1 MAAPLKLS
9 LRTMVP
15 TSSVVRDG
23 VSLARVL
30 PFVARGWRVRPPLE
44 TRPSKYS
51 EKNVDAANRAGHD
64 GAAGDIRLRRP
75 RELENA
81 ELKEEFDDFED
92 ELRARAQLVAGAP
105 FTPRGVVEIVASGS
119 SPKPK
124 VSFSALPALSADD
137 VEKLETLLRQDRQY
151 TVRAKA
157 DPADPESPYVMT
169 SVPMC
174 MLAAMRLRED
184 FAFHLSDSGRLVAIE
199 YLTPYLEKMP
209 VLSSSAKAPRM
220 RFGPFGTAPKNIVV
234 KRDRAPQGV
243 KPVKSEDGND
253 EPEEE
258 NQSFLRKYWYI
269 ILPIVVMSLFGGDG
283 GAPPVA
289 VQVVPLLRVEDD
301 GRAKNEG
308 QNLHCAAL
316 P

>member
-1 MAAPLKLS
+1 MTPS
-9 LRTMVP
+9 RTWTLLIV
-15 TSSVVRDG
+15 
-23 VSLARVL
+23 LATTAL
-30 PFVARGWRVRPPLE
+30 LATFA
-44 TRPSKYS
+44 SA
-51 EKNVDAANRAGHD
+51 D
-64 GAAGDIRLRRP
+64 P

-92 ELRARAQLVAGAP
+92 ERSVPAIGELEQRLKFELEHQLVAGAP

-157 DPADPESPYVMT
+157 DPADPESPYVTT

-199 YLTPYLEKMP
+199 YLTPYLEKDACAEFQARR
-209 VLSSSAKAPRM
+209 LKDG
-220 RFGPFGTAPKNIVV
+220 RFGPFGTVLKTQTGPSPPKNIVV

-283 GAPPVA
+283 GAPPA
-289 VQVVPLLRVEDD
+289 GGAGGAPAAG
-301 GRAKNEG
+301 GRRR
-308 QNLHCAAL
+308 
-316 P
+316 

>member
-1 MAAPLKLS
+1 MTPS
-9 LRTMVP
+9 RTWTLLFV
-15 TSSVVRDG
+15 
-23 VSLARVL
+23 LATTAL
-30 PFVARGWRVRPPLE
+30 LATFA
-44 TRPSKYS
+44 SA
-51 EKNVDAANRAGHD
+51 D
-64 GAAGDIRLRRP
+64 P
-75 RELENA
+75 RELENPN
-81 ELKEEFDDFED
+81 
-92 ELRARAQLVAGAP
+92 RGQRLV
-105 FTPRGVVEIVASGS
+105 
-119 SPKPK
+119 PKPK

-137 VEKLETLLRQDRQY
+137 VEKLETLLRQDRHG
-151 TVRAKA
+151 
-157 DPADPESPYVMT
+157 PGDPESPYVMT

-199 YLTPYLEKMP
+199 YLTPYLEKDACAEFQTRS
-209 VLSSSAKAPRM
+209 LKDGASDRSALP
-220 RFGPFGTAPKNIVV
+220 PKNIVV